1 MRLNP
6 FQLRV
11 VRRVTRS
18 VLPHGRSSQR
28 TPGVPVRLS
37 TFVQGFSIAVLGTA
51 AAAVPSYGQANL
63 ATRVSRSADGVVHV
77 QFASRPGTCGDG
89 RDAIG
94 FRRAFFAESFQS
106 IGSWNA
112 PTCVAGPVR
121 VALTVAGKQV
131 IRIKTFVSGS
141 WPPTNE
147 RATDLGTVPAADA
160 ASYFFALVARL
171 ERT

>member
-11 VRRVTRS
+11 VRRMTRP
-18 VLPHGRSSQR
+18 VLPHGRTSQHA
-28 TPGVPVRLS
+28 PGVPVRLS
-37 TFVQGFSIAVLGTA
+37 TFVQGFSIAVLATA
-51 AAAVPSYGQANL
+51 GAAVPSYGQANL
-63 ATRVSRSADGVVHV
+63 ATRVSRSPDGVVHV

-121 VALTVAGKQV
+121 VGLTVASRQV
-131 IRIKTFVSGS
+131 TRIQPLHSGS
-141 WPPTNE
+141 WLPTN
-147 RATDLGTVPAADA
+147 
-160 ASYFFALVARL
+160 
-171 ERT
+171 